1 MLAVD
6 RFIDPRIVKN
16 RNFQKP
22 VTVVTFCW
30 VAVWTFS
37 QGTLSVQA
45 VRDGALGRAAAW
57 QRATIS
63 RSTATYVSEFRLWL
77 ALHVSGILSGLVFH
91 ASPADA
97 LTFIGFFRNGD
108 SAVKCLSA
116 VKWFYNYAHH
126 AVTWESGALKQALS
140 GGHKLEQLKVKIK
153 GSVRWL
159 LLSKM
164 VGHVWARGEFFLA
177 LAFVEASM
185 FLLRCRNELIPL
197 RWEAISFE
205 TPQGEKP
212 VVKFRFASRKNMPAG
227 TELSRRCLC
236 PKWEQICPVH
246 IFSRAL
252 AKSNQVIP
260 CSGKVFH
267 FSYDYFLRELRRV
280 LRELGIEGA
289 DTYSTKAFRRGT
301 AQEILENGGGLGEVC
316 KAAQWSSKAF
326 KFYLDQKSI
335 DELAIFQALEDLS
348 DAEDDATHAAPATAA
363 VAPVLPAVVS
373 GESGASGGVGSEP
386 QAPRKRATKGASAPS
401 LAAEEQLAK
410 QARFME
416 SWLER

>member
-16 RNFQKP
+16 RNCQKP
-22 VTVVTFCW
+22 VFVVTFCW

-185 FLLRCRNELIPL
+185 
-197 RWEAISFE
+197 
-205 TPQGEKP
+205 
-212 VVKFRFASRKNMPAG
+212 
-227 TELSRRCLC
+227 
-236 PKWEQICPVH
+236 
-246 IFSRAL
+246 
-252 AKSNQVIP
+252 
-260 CSGKVFH
+260 
-267 FSYDYFLRELRRV
+267 
-280 LRELGIEGA
+280 
-289 DTYSTKAFRRGT
+289 
-301 AQEILENGGGLGEVC
+301 
-316 KAAQWSSKAF
+316 
-326 KFYLDQKSI
+326 
-335 DELAIFQALEDLS
+335 
-348 DAEDDATHAAPATAA
+348 
-363 VAPVLPAVVS
+363 
-373 GESGASGGVGSEP
+373 
-386 QAPRKRATKGASAPS
+386 
-401 LAAEEQLAK
+401 
-410 QARFME
+410 
-416 SWLER
+416 